1 MRQYLESKA
10 EYPDAVLFF
19 RMGDFYEMFFE
30 DAKLASH
37 VLGIAL
43 TSRDKERKIPMCGV
57 PFHAVKNYIDRLVNE
72 GYKVALCEQLEDPAE
87 VKGIVKRAVTRVITP
102 GTADLDESMDSGT
115 NNFIAAGTFESGR
128 AGFAYMDVS
137 TGEFRITELDG
148 VAELTDE
155 IRRVGPSELIVPS
168 EPEGQDG
175 QAWKHGSGY
184 SSYIDKTGIPERS
197 ITCLDPSEFAHKTA
211 RDRLLRHFNVTSLEG
226 FGCEGFK
233 EGVRAAGAL
242 LHYVAENRKAD
253 LTHLRKCSPYHTRQ
267 YLVMDHPTRRN
278 LEITQN
284 ARMAPDIGP
293 RSGPGIANNDARRD
307 GTLLQLLDRTLT
319 PMGGRLIASWL
330 LYPLIEVKPI
340 SERLDATEEL
350 IDERS
355 LRRELTGTLREIR
368 DIERLVVRLAMGS
381 ASPRD
386 LVALKTSLQ
395 KIPELK
401 EDLSGSSSSLLS
413 AAHEDLDPVGELRD
427 LIEGSINETPP
438 PHTRDGGFIRHG
450 YSEELDE
457 LRDIAEGGKDSIASL
472 EAAEREATGISTLK
486 VAYNR
491 VFGYYIEVTKSNIKK
506 VPEHYTRKQTLVN
519 AERFITPELKSLE
532 ARILGADEKA
542 KSLELRL
549 FTEVRALGSRYTARS
564 QATSELVAL
573 VDTLISFAE
582 VSEEF
587 GYVKPVVDEGDSLTI
602 VEGRHPVIEKSSPKD
617 FVPNDTS
624 LDTTEAQVV
633 VLTGPNMAG
642 KSTYI
647 RQVALIS
654 IMAQVGCFVPA
665 KRAELGIVDRIFTRV
680 GASDDISRGHSTFM
694 VEMSETANIL
704 NNATTRSLLILD
716 EIGRGTSTFDGLSIA
731 WAVVEYIHDTEEV
744 RAKTLFATHYH
755 EMTELSLTKERV
767 KNYNMAVKEWN
778 DGVIFLRKVVAGS
791 SSRSYGIE
799 VARLAGLPGEVIT
812 RAKEILGNLESG
824 EFTDEGLPRLGRSFK
839 GAIEGGEGAAIGRGP
854 GGGGA
859 RPKQPTLPRLFSH
872 PRDFSHT
879 RGKGKDKDKDPPAEK
894 QASIDCDLLSEEL
907 RNIDTDALTPL
918 EALNQLNRLKERLR
932 D

>member
-30 DAKLASH
+30 DAKLASR

-57 PFHAVKNYIDRLVNE
+57 PFHAVKTYIDRLINE

-102 GTADLDESMDSGT
+102 GTADTDESMDSGT

-137 TGEFRITELDG
+137 TGEFRITELEGDG
-148 VAELTDE
+148 EFTDE
-155 IRRVGPSELIVPS
+155 IRRVGPSELIL
-168 EPEGQDG
+168 PESPDGPGAQKGQTRNGGDG
-175 QAWKHGSGY
+175 GDDTYAY
-184 SSYIDKTGIPERS
+184 TYIDKTGVPERG
-197 ITCLDPSEFAHKTA
+197 ITYLDPSEFTHKTA
-211 RDRLLRHFNVTSLEG
+211 RDRLLRHFNVTSLDG
-226 FGCEGFK
+226 FGCEEFK

-242 LHYVAENRKAD
+242 LHYVAENRKTD

-284 ARMAPDIGP
+284 ARMAPDIGA
-293 RSGPGIANNDARRD
+293 RSGNDTRKE
-307 GTLLQLLDRTLT
+307 GTLLKLLDRTLT

-330 LYPLIEVKPI
+330 LYPLVEVRPI

-350 IDERS
+350 MDERS

-386 LVALKTSLQ
+386 LVSLKTSLQ
-395 KIPELK
+395 KIPGLK
-401 EDLSGSSSSLLS
+401 KDLSGFSTSLLGT
-413 AAHEDLDPVGELRD
+413 AHEKLDPVGELRD
-427 LIEGSINETPP
+427 LIESSINETPP
-438 PHTRDGGFIRHG
+438 PHTRDGGFIKHG

-457 LRDIAEGGKDSIASL
+457 LRDIAAGGKDSIASL

-491 VFGYYIEVTKSNIKK
+491 VFGYYIEITKSKIKD
-506 VPEHYTRKQTLVN
+506 VPEHYSRKQTLVN

-542 KSLELRL
+542 KSLELKL
-549 FTEVRALGSRYTARS
+549 FTDVRARAVRYTARA

-582 VSEEF
+582 VSEELS
-587 GYVKPVVDEGDSLTI
+587 YVKPVVDEGDSLTI
-602 VEGRHPVIEKSSPKD
+602 EEGRHPVIEKSSPKD

-624 LDTTEAQVV
+624 LDTTGAQVV
-633 VLTGPNMAG
+633 ILTGPNMAG

-665 KRAELGIVDRIFTRV
+665 KRAKLGIVDRIFTRV
-680 GASDDISRGHSTFM
+680 GASDDIARGHSTFM
-694 VEMSETANIL
+694 VEMTETANIL
-704 NNATTRSLLILD
+704 NNATPKSLLILD

-731 WAVVEYIHDTEEV
+731 WAVAEYIHDFKEV

-755 EMTELSLTKERV
+755 ELTELSLTKERV

-778 DGVIFLRKVVAGS
+778 DRVIFLRKVVAGS

-799 VARLAGLPGEVIT
+799 VARLAGLPGEVIA
-812 RAKEILGNLESG
+812 RAKEILRNLESG
-824 EFTDEGLPRLGRSFK
+824 EFTDEGLPRLGKRSGDATK
-839 GAIEGGEGAAIGRGP
+839 EGEGRATGP
-854 GGGGA
+854 GGT
-859 RPKQPTLPRLFSH
+859 RPKQPTLPRLLSH
-872 PRDFSHT
+872 PKDFSHT
-879 RGKGKDKDKDPPAEK
+879 KVKGKDKDKDPPAEK
-894 QASIDCDLLSEEL
+894 QVSIDCDLLSEEL
-907 RNIDTDALTPL
+907 RKIDTDTLTPL